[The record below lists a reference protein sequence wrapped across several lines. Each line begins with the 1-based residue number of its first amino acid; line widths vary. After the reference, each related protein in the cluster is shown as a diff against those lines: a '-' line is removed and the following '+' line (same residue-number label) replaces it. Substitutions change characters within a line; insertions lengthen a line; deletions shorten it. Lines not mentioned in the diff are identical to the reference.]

1 MRHTILL
8 LLATALSGCSVVQG
22 MLPGGAQT
30 VSFPAQSEAPRTD
43 SGPKF
48 STTPIVQGPLLNVTL
63 LERGTQA
70 ALEQSG
76 TNGSVTTWVSSDGI
90 SVSLDR
96 GVLVATRGL
105 GDDLMAA
112 SARPTLDAL
121 AGKPD
126 EYRREYR
133 FLSAENH
140 PAYQLMGCTM
150 EPHGSETLTGKRL
163 MRYDETC
170 RTFSEQHINS
180 YWTDGSGEIV
190 VSRQWI
196 SPLIGALTTAWE

>member
-1 MRHTILL
+1 MKHAILL
-8 LLATALSGCSVVQG
+8 LVAAVLSGCSAVQG
-22 MLPGGAQT
+22 LLPGGEQA
-30 VSFPAQSEAPRTD
+30 VRLPAQGNAAGAP

-48 STTPIVQGPLLNVTL
+48 STTPIVQGPVLKVTL

-70 ALEQSG
+70 ELDQSG
-76 TNGSVTTWVSSDGI
+76 TNGSVTSWVSSDGI

-112 SARPTLDAL
+112 SAQPTLDAL
-121 AGKPD
+121 AGKPG

-133 FLSAENH
+133 FLSAEDH
-140 PAYQLMGCTM
+140 PSYVMMGCTM
-150 EPHGSETLTGKRL
+150 DQRGPETLAGKRL
-163 MRYDETC
+163 MRHDETC
-170 RTFSEQHINS
+170 RSFTARHVNS
-180 YWTDGSGEIV
+180 YWTDGSEKILA
-190 VSRQWI
+190 SRQWV